1 MTAHKENHGTI
12 MIEDDTSDAK
22 SEKVTSSKHGDQDN
36 EDEQDN
42 ERHDTVGNTSTMGTN
57 GGRRSGARYRVRR

>member
-22 SEKVTSSKHGDQDN
+22 SEKVTSSKHDQDN

>member
-22 SEKVTSSKHGDQDN
+22 SEKVTSSKHGDQD